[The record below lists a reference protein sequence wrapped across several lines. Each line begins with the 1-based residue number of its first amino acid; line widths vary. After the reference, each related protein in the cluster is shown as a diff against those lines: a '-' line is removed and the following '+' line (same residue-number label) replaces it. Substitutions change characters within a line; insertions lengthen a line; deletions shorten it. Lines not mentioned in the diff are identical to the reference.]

1 MSLDRVRR
9 EARAARVLAALFNRH
24 LYPDTEAHI
33 QISQEKLG
41 YLAGA
46 SRQRINR
53 ALRVLGGVGLVK
65 VKVDL

>member
-1 MSLDRVRR
+1 M
-9 EARAARVLAALFNRH
+9 LAALFNRH

-46 SRQRINR
+46 SRQRVNR
-53 ALRVLGGVGLVK
+53 ALRVLGGAGLVK
-65 VKVDL
+65 VDYGLITVLDLNGL